1 MATWYLG
8 KIRYQ
13 REDEAGSLK
22 TINEAYLVD
31 AVSYTEAEARMYEVV
46 ASNTPD
52 FQLINLTKMKLSEVF
67 FEENGSEIWY
77 KAKVQYITFDEKTQ
91 KEKKVP
97 HIMLINAET
106 PKDVYEALVK
116 NLGSLGD
123 YLITDINIT
132 TILEVCPYVPENELL
147 KKGNFRPVAEV
158 LAEQETKLSEQA
170 NQ

>member
-13 REDEAGSLK
+13 KEDEAGSLK

-31 AVSYTEAEARMYEVV
+31 AVSYTEAEARMFEIV

-52 FQLINLTKMKLSEVF
+52 FQLTNLTKMKLSEVF

-77 KAKVQYITFDEKTQ
+77 KAKVQYISFDEKTQ
-91 KEKKVP
+91 KEKKTP
-97 HIMLINAET
+97 HIMLINAEN
-106 PKDVYEALVK
+106 PKDVFEALTK
-116 NLGSLGD
+116 NLGNLND
-123 YLITDINIT
+123 YQITDINIT
-132 TILEVCPYVPENELL
+132 TILEVCPYLPENELL

-158 LAEQETKLSEQA
+158 LAEQEAVIEA
-170 NQ
+170 